1 MIDIIV
7 SKVCPQC
14 DAQRTIMQKSF
25 FADEYRIIEVGTSEF
40 ENYDLR
46 EKIDAVPFIVIR
58 DDNGSVKYADKGK
71 RDGNEL
77 HMILRVGKVIESSTD
92 FQFTE
97 QPYNLRAV
105 RTVQSVGRLSRHL
118 DA

>member
-25 FADEYRIIEVGTSEF
+25 FSDEYRVIELGSPEF
-40 ENYDLR
+40 EKYDLKD
-46 EKIDAVPFIVIR
+46 KIDAVPFIVIK
-58 DDNGSVKYADKGK
+58 DDDGSVIYADKGK
-71 RDGNEL
+71 RDGTQL
-77 HMILRVGKVIESSTD
+77 HQLIRTGEISDNADCMSHA
-92 FQFTE
+92 F
-97 QPYNLRAV
+97 NLKNV
-105 RTVQSVGRLSRHL
+105 RTSMATGLLSRHL